1 MVGTHQLHDVLVA
14 GGARADR
21 VTHTR
26 VLPARPGRT
35 APWPSWADPDL
46 VAGYRTLG
54 VDAPWQ
60 HQAEAADAVHD
71 GRHTVLATSTG
82 SGKSLAFWLPA
93 LTDARADRA
102 CVLYLAPTKALAADQ
117 TAALHRL
124 VTAAGVK
131 DLHLATCDGD
141 TPADER
147 RWVRDYA
154 DVVATNPDFLHFSLL
169 PGHRRWGRLL
179 GRLRY
184 VVVDECH
191 AFRGVFGAH
200 VALVLRR
207 LRRVAAAYGASPVFV
222 CASATTADPQVSAAR
237 LVGVR
242 PDQVV
247 AVTADT
253 SPAGPR
259 TIVCWQPP
267 VLPRHAPVAARPDH
281 STTDPDPADEDGARR
296 TATAETAELLADL
309 VGAGGRVLAFTR
321 SRRAA
326 ESVATS
332 TRSRLATV
340 APDLADRVQAYR
352 GGYLPEERRALEA
365 AVRDGSVRAL
375 ATTNALELGVDI
387 SGLDAVIVA
396 GFPGSRVSWWQ
407 QAGRAGRAGA
417 AGLVVLVAREDPLDT
432 YLVHHPQA
440 LLDAPVEPSVL
451 DPDNPAVLAPH
462 LAAAAAEVPLC
473 DDELGSTTG
482 DDPNGSTGDETG
494 TTGDDD
500 ATGPGAQR
508 GAGAPGLFGAAARG
522 VVDELTDRGLLRR
535 RGQTW
540 YWTHPRPASSLTDL
554 RGGGPPV
561 QVVERATGRVLGTV
575 DTAAADATCHPGAV
589 YVHQGATFV
598 VEELVADEHLA
609 LVAARDV
616 DWRTWARWSSTV
628 SVSQVHDQTAWGPLT
643 WAYGLV
649 DVTSQVVSFVRRR
662 LPDLAVLGSEELD
675 LPARTLRTAAAWWTA
690 PASVLAAAGVT
701 VETAPGALHAAEHA
715 SIALLPLLAT
725 CDRGDLGGLSTLVHQ
740 DTGTATVF
748 VHESFPGG
756 AGFTRRGFDLGPVW
770 LRATRDAVDSCPCAT
785 GCPSC
790 IQSPKCGNANE
801 PLDKAAAVRLLD
813 AVLDHAPR

>member
-1 MVGTHQLHDVLVA
+1 MVGSRELHDVLVA
-14 GGARADR
+14 AGARTDR
-21 VTHTR
+21 VRHTR
-26 VLPARPGRT
+26 VLPARPGIT

-46 VAGYRTLG
+46 VAGYRALG

-93 LTDARADRA
+93 LTDARAARA
-102 CVLYLAPTKALAADQ
+102 SVLYLAPTKALAADQ

-141 TPADER
+141 TGTDER
-147 RWVRDYA
+147 RWVREHA
-154 DVVATNPDFLHFSLL
+154 SVVATNPDFLHFSLL
-169 PGHRRWGRLL
+169 PGHRGWVRLL

-207 LRRVAAAYGASPVFV
+207 LRRVAASYGVCPVFV

-237 LVGVR
+237 LVGVA
-242 PDQVV
+242 PEEVV
-247 AVTADT
+247 AVTTDT
-253 SPAGPR
+253 SPTGPR

-267 VLPRHAPVAARPDH
+267 VLPRTAPLVPVAD
-281 STTDPDPADEDGARR
+281 TPAEDGARR

-321 SRRAA
+321 SRRSA
-326 ESVATS
+326 ESIATS
-332 TRSRLATV
+332 TRSRLAQA
-340 APDLADRVQAYR
+340 APDLVDRVRAYR

-387 SGLDAVIVA
+387 TGLDAVLVA

-417 AGLVVLVAREDPLDT
+417 EGLVVLVAREDPLDT
-432 YLVHHPQA
+432 YLVHHPRA
-440 LLDAPVEPSVL
+440 LLDAPVEPVVL

-462 LAAAAAEVPLC
+462 LAAAAAEVPLS
-473 DDELGSTTG
+473 DDELGLG
-482 DDPNGSTGDETG
+482 EPGSGS
-494 TTGDDD
+494 
-500 ATGPGAQR
+500 
-508 GAGAPGLFGAAARG
+508 LFGQAAPQ
-522 VVDELTDRGLLRR
+522 VLDELTDRGYLRR
-535 RGQTW
+535 RGRSW
-540 YWTHPRPASSLTDL
+540 YWTHAQPASSLTDL

-561 QVVERATGRVLGTV
+561 QVVEQATGRVLGTV

-598 VEELVADEHLA
+598 VDDLVDDEHLA
-609 LVAARDV
+609 LVTAQDV
-616 DWRTWARWSSTV
+616 DWHTWARWSTDV
-628 SVSQVHDQTAWGPLT
+628 LVARVHDETAWGPLT

-649 DVTSQVVSFVRRR
+649 DVTTQVVSFVRRR

-675 LPARTLRTAAAWWTA
+675 LPARTLRTAAVWWTA
-690 PASVLAAAGVT
+690 PASVLAAADVT
-701 VETAPGALHAAEHA
+701 VEIAPGALHAAEHA

-756 AGFTRRGFDLGPVW
+756 AGFTRRGFDLGPIW
-770 LRATRDAVDSCPCAT
+770 LHATLDAVASCPCVT

-790 IQSPKCGNANE
+790 IQSPQCGNANE

-813 AVLDHAPR
+813 VVLDHAPR